1 MQMLSE
7 TDEET
12 LSSSPKRFSSFIA
25 RKEVQQAL
33 RAWVFWAVTLG
44 GLGYLFIPHLM
55 SDSASQ
61 TMDIVK
67 STFMTFYYASVPV
80 AAVVLGI
87 ATQTVLHNRHTGT
100 TPPPDENPAIETNQM
115 ANIVWVMISSVLC
128 VFLLVWGLVVENV
141 VAEPSRAA
149 NAMVV
154 NVTGQ
159 QWVWTFNYP
168 VAHKDTNELYL
179 PVDQPV
185 IFKVQSK
192 DVTHAFWIVQMGI
205 KINANR
211 GEITETA
218 VTPNKIGVYDVR
230 CAELCGL
237 LHAHMQTRVHVVSK
251 ANYEK
256 WLAEQGSVEQWPAS

>member
-12 LSSSPKRFSSFIA
+12 LSPSPKRFSSFIA

-115 ANIVWVMISSVLC
+115 ANIAWVMISSVLC

-185 IFKVQSK
+185 VFKVQSK

-211 GEITETA
+211 GEITEAA

>member
-1 MQMLSE
+1 MLSE

-218 VTPNKIGVYDVR
+218 VTPNKIGVFDVR

>member
-1 MQMLSE
+1 MQILSE
-7 TDEET
+7 TSEDT
-12 LSSSPKRFSSFIA
+12 TKQSRNRVGSFLSR
-25 RKEVQQAL
+25 RDVQQAI

-44 GLGYLFIPHLM
+44 GLGYLLIPHLM
-55 SDSASQ
+55 TDSASK

-67 STFMTFYYASVPV
+67 STFMAFYYTSVPV

-87 ATQTVLHNRHTGT
+87 ATQTVLHNRHAGT
-100 TPPPDENPAIETNQM
+100 VPPPDDNPAIETNQM
-115 ANIVWVMISSVLC
+115 ANIVWVVISSALC

-149 NAMVV
+149 NATVV

-159 QWVWTFNYP
+159 QWIWTFNYP
-168 VAHKDTNELYL
+168 AARKDTNELYL

-218 VTPNKIGVYDVR
+218 VTPNKIGVFDVR

-251 ANYEK
+251 ADYEK
-256 WLAEQGSVEQWPAS
+256 WLANQGSVEQWPAN